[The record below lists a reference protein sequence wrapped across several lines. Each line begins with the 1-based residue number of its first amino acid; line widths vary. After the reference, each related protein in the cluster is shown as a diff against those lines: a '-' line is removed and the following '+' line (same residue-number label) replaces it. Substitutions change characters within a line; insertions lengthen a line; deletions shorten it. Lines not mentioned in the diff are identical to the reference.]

1 MEMLDSYYFGLHTS
15 GKYVY
20 SVVLGKVVL
29 EEAQEAVKTIYNA
42 GIDQGTSKV
51 HHPVF
56 MCFYRG
62 IWKSDR
68 AALRNG
74 PNVAFP
80 CQLTGRD
87 NMSIHRVRADL
98 DLAPPVAV
106 TPMTRNLGSSWLRI
120 PSPSAPLSRNLS
132 TSRACLS
139 ELY

>member
-15 GKYVY
+15 GKYIY
-20 SVVLGKVVL
+20 SVVLGKVVR

-98 DLAPPVAV
+98 DLAPTCCRHTHDAQ
-106 TPMTRNLGSSWLRI
+106 LGIKLASHTF
-120 PSPSAPLSRNLS
+120 AQCPLSRNLS

-139 ELY
+139 ELH